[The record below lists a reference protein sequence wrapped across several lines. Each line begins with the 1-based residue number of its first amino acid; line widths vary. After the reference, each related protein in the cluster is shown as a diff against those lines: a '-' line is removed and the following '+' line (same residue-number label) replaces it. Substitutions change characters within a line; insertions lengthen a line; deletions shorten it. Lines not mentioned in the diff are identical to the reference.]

1 MSRAVVVH
9 RTGGPEVLTVEDRRI
24 GAPGPGELLIRNHAI
39 GLNFVDVYQRTGFY
53 PLPLPF
59 VAGNEGAGEIIAIGE
74 GVRDFATGD
83 RVAYMGPVGAYA
95 EERLLPA
102 DNAVK
107 LPDAVTYEQAAALMM
122 KGGTAYYLLH
132 DTWPLKK
139 GETAL
144 VHAAAGGVG
153 SLLAQWGTA
162 IGARIIGTA
171 GSPEKRARA
180 RGNGCVAVID
190 YGEPDWPVRVKEAA
204 GGQGVDVIF
213 DGVGKVVFEGNL
225 DCLRPRGLLA
235 SYGSASGAVVV
246 PNLGLLA
253 NKGSLYVTR
262 PTSRHYLGTPQTLR
276 TAMAAVFDALA
287 KGKIRASIDQSFPL
301 EQAADAHRALEDRR
315 TTGMTVL
322 IP

>member
-9 RTGGPEVLTVEDRRI
+9 RTGGPEVLTIEERQL
-24 GAPGPGELLIRNHAI
+24 GAPGPGELLVRNHAI

-53 PLPLPF
+53 QLPLPF
-59 VAGNEGAGEIIAIGE
+59 VAGNEGAGEVVAIGE
-74 GVRDFATGD
+74 GVRDFAPGD
-83 RVAYMGPVGAYA
+83 RVAYMGPAGSYA
-95 EERLLPA
+95 DERLLPA

-107 LPDAVTYEQAAALMM
+107 LPDAVSYEQGAALMM

-132 DTWPLKK
+132 DTWPLHA

-153 SLLAQWGTA
+153 SLLARWA
-162 IGARIIGTA
+162 SALGARVIGTA
-171 GSPEKRARA
+171 GSPDKRERARA
-180 RGNGCVAVID
+180 NGCVAAID
-190 YGEPDWPVRVKEAA
+190 YGAPDWAAQVRQAA
-204 GGQGVDVIF
+204 GGQGVDVIY
-213 DGVGKVVFEGNL
+213 DGVGAAVFEGNL

-235 SYGSASGAVVV
+235 SYGSASGAVSI
-246 PNLGLLA
+246 PNLGVLA

-276 TAMAAVFDALA
+276 KAMASVFDALA
-287 KGKIRASIDQSFPL
+287 KGQIRAAIDQTYRL
-301 EQAADAHRALEDRR
+301 DQAADAHRALEARE